1 MFAKECRKTAQNP
14 WPQAHCI
21 KYILSKNDSGLI
33 HSLQVY
39 KESREDSFRMD
50 SSWAVSGGQGCTRE
64 KAGFQSGFSTG
75 CYLRRVTKHFQATG
89 QARAAGTTFHS
100 SSDSWPCAHPNN
112 VHLSDAPPTEVSVE
126 KPKQNHRISR
136 QLTCQDIMFWFVT
149 PLTMKCFSTLLLRVT
164 VPWNLAA
171 RLIKLLSPEFAIR
184 ELALRVPIKLYSKAV
199 RINTF

>member
-75 CYLRRVTKHFQATG
+75 CYLRRVTKH
-89 QARAAGTTFHS
+89 S
-100 SSDSWPCAHPNN
+100 SKRQDRLGLQGLRFILLQTVDPALTLITYIS
-112 VHLSDAPPTEVSVE
+112 
-126 KPKQNHRISR
+126 QMHR
-136 QLTCQDIMFWFVT
+136 
-149 PLTMKCFSTLLLRVT
+149 LLRSVWKSPNGIT
-164 VPWNLAA
+164 VFQDNWPVRTSCFDLWHPWLWSAS
-171 RLIKLLSPEFAIR
+171 LLFC
-184 ELALRVPIKLYSKAV
+184 
-199 RINTF
+199 